1 MVHGMLDLK
10 YYLLVLFE
18 GKIYYAMRSIAV
30 LASGNGTNFQAIIE
44 AVKAGVIGGGNVSI
58 LLSDRKDAYAIH
70 RAEDNGIPFRVIPYT
85 KGDPEIFYGKM
96 RDAIRSAN
104 PDLIVLAGFNRIL
117 PDRVLSGYRAINI
130 HPSLLPCFGGRGFY
144 GLKVHEAVLASG
156 AKFSGC
162 TVHFVTGEVDGGPI
176 ILQRIVEVRD
186 EDTPESLAERIHLE
200 EHIAI
205 VEAIRI
211 ALDGNYTISGNRV
224 LKS

>member
-44 AVKAGVIGGGNVSI
+44 AVKAGVIGGSIAI
-58 LLSDRKDAYAIH
+58 LLSDRKDAYALH
-70 RAEDNGIPFRVIPYT
+70 RAEANGIPSRVIPFT
-85 KGDPEIFYGKM
+85 KADPEIFYGKM
-96 RDAIRSAN
+96 RDAIRSVN
-104 PDLIVLAGFNRIL
+104 PDLMVLAGFNRIL

-176 ILQRIVEVRD
+176 ILQRIVEVMG
-186 EDTPESLAERIHLE
+186 EDTPETLADRIHHE

-211 ALDGNYTISGNRV
+211 VLEGNYTISGNRV

>member
-18 GKIYYAMRSIAV
+18 EKIYYVMRSIAV

-44 AVKAGVIGGGNVSI
+44 AVKGGVIGGSIAI
-58 LLSDRKDAYAIH
+58 LLSDRKDAYALR
-70 RAEDNGIPFRVIPYT
+70 RAEANGIPFRVIPFT
-85 KGDPEIFYGKM
+85 KADPEIFYGKM

-117 PDRVLSGYRAINI
+117 PDRVFSGYRAINI

-144 GLKVHEAVLASG
+144 GVKVHEAVLASG

-176 ILQRIVEVRD
+176 IVQRIVEVKD
-186 EDTPESLAERIHLE
+186 DDTPESLAERIHLE

-205 VEAIRI
+205 VEAIKI
-211 ALDGNYTISGNRV
+211 ALNGNYRISGNRV
-224 LKS
+224 IKS